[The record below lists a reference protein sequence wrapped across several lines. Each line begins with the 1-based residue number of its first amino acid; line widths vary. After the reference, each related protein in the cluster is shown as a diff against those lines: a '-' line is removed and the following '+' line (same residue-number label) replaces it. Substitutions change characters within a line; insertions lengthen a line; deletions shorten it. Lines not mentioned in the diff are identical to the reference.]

1 MAIKKREFT
10 LEPGDIDE
18 ITLLL
23 DTLLEE
29 HGLDKQSRLRICLSI
44 EESLLRMKAHFGADT
59 VVEASYLNRPG
70 RTFIQLKQYGTKY
83 NPLSKEEIYLE
94 DWSGSLLTSI
104 GLSAQYSYSRGAN
117 LLKIS
122 LPKESINQVVK
133 AVVAL
138 VVGVLLGVIL
148 ANTLTP
154 ELQQQ
159 AIDRFFEPIYNA
171 WVGIL
176 NTFAGPVIFFMVIT
190 AILNLSGIEEVGTKS
205 HRVMARYFT
214 VCTLSAVFAVF
225 IAIPMIKTVFTVS
238 GDYAADSA
246 GFFAYLMKVFPENFF
261 TPMIESNTPQI
272 LLIAIMI
279 GNGLLYLQSECEG
292 LSGIIRQAN
301 ELGLLLAE
309 WISKAVP
316 YLIALLVAYLILDK
330 ETSTIKRLWMPL
342 IIAVLASIVVMLF
355 LFIYASVKKKVPIKV
370 LVSKLMPAFLT
381 ALKNGNLDVGYAQME
396 DDCEKQLG
404 IERHYANMSLPYG
417 LVLYMPVN
425 IVGALVFTIYA
436 ATHTGVE
443 ISTWWLLTAV
453 LLTVVVIVATP
464 PVPGANLLAYIVV
477 FTQLGIP
484 AMALTAAMVYD
495 TIFDIFAMAGNEAML
510 QTELILQA
518 DTIGLLD
525 KETLKK
531 PRISS

>member
-1 MAIKKREFT
+1 
-10 LEPGDIDE
+10 
-18 ITLLL
+18 
-23 DTLLEE
+23 
-29 HGLDKQSRLRICLSI
+29 
-44 EESLLRMKAHFGADT
+44 
-59 VVEASYLNRPG
+59 
-70 RTFIQLKQYGTKY
+70 
-83 NPLSKEEIYLE
+83 
-94 DWSGSLLTSI
+94 
-104 GLSAQYSYSRGAN
+104 
-117 LLKIS
+117 
-122 LPKESINQVVK
+122 
-133 AVVAL
+133 
-138 VVGVLLGVIL
+138 
-148 ANTLTP
+148 
-154 ELQQQ
+154 
-159 AIDRFFEPIYNA
+159 
-171 WVGIL
+171 
-176 NTFAGPVIFFMVIT
+176 
-190 AILNLSGIEEVGTKS
+190 
-205 HRVMARYFT
+205 
-214 VCTLSAVFAVF
+214 
-225 IAIPMIKTVFTVS
+225 
-238 GDYAADSA
+238 
-246 GFFAYLMKVFPENFF
+246 MKVFPENFF

-443 ISTWWLLTAV
+443 ISTWWLITAV

-477 FTQLGIP
+477 FSQLGIP
-484 AMALTAAMVYD
+484 TMALTAAMVYD